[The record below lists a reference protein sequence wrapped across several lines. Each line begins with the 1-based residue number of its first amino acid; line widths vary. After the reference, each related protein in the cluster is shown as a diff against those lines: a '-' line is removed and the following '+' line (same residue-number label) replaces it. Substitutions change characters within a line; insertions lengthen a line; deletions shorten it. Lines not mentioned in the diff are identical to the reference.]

1 LQGGT
6 ETMAVHN
13 VRVRRNT
20 RNGPQV
26 VGFFETL
33 GKAHT
38 YAAKRAHETGNLF
51 RIERRPAHSSSWE
64 TAMELAPETQTPI
77 EAAIAR
83 GKLPRVQDAKG
94 RKGQVL
100 SYIRPARAVRVAWLD
115 VDSPGSGEVIAVDQ
129 LTLR

>member
-1 LQGGT
+1 
-6 ETMAVHN
+6 MAVHN

-26 VGFFETL
+26 VGFFESI

-38 YAAKRAHETGNLF
+38 YAAKRMKETGNLF
-51 RIERRPAHSSSWE
+51 RIERRPVMSTSWE
-64 TAMELAPETQTPI
+64 TAMELVPETYTPI

-83 GKLPRVQDAKG
+83 GTLPKVQDAKG

-115 VDSPGSGEVIAVDQ
+115 VTMPGHGEVIDVDQ
-129 LTLR
+129 LSLR

>member
-1 LQGGT
+1 
-6 ETMAVHN
+6 MAVHN

-26 VGFFETL
+26 VGFFESIS
-33 GKAHT
+33 KAHT
-38 YAAKRAHETGNLF
+38 YAAKRMRETGNLF
-51 RIERRPAHSSSWE
+51 RIERRPILSSSWE
-64 TAMELAPETQTPI
+64 TAMELVPETHTAI

-83 GKLPRVQDAKG
+83 GKLPKVVDGMG

-115 VDSPGSGEVIAVDQ
+115 VEQPGHGEVVAVDQ
-129 LTLR
+129 LSMR